1 MMTWQAG
8 NPLRDGVQLTTSC
21 GISLRSR
28 TASATLVVGPL
39 SFVGLLAPHMAKLMG
54 LVRARWHL
62 LGAAV
67 SGALLMVSADWIGQ
81 QILFPQEVPVGL
93 VSTLL
98 GGAYF
103 MWCLRRL

>member
-1 MMTWQAG
+1 MKEGLIA
-8 NPLRDGVQLTTSC
+8 V
-21 GISLRSR
+21 I
-28 TASATLVVGPL
+28 VGH
-39 SFVGLLAPHMAKLMG
+39 FAHGL
-54 LVRARWHL
+54 
-62 LGAAV
+62 
-67 SGALLMVSADWIGQ
+67 GQ

>member
-1 MMTWQAG
+1 MGRPEAPPLG
-8 NPLRDGVQLTTSC
+8 NHLGRAQLTTQLLEAVHTS
-21 GISLRSR
+21 
-28 TASATLVVGPL
+28 SATMVIGPL
-39 SFVGLLAPHMAKLMG
+39 SFAGLLAPHLARLMG

-62 LGAAV
+62 LGAAGC
-67 SGALLMVSADWIGQ
+67 GALLMVSADWIGQ

>member
-1 MMTWQAG
+1 MQAS
-8 NPLRDGVQLTTSC
+8 NS
-21 GISLRSR
+21 RSPR
-28 TASATLVVGPL
+28 RWLVGLLILLLVALLTASATLVIGPL

-54 LVRARWHL
+54 LVRARAHL
-62 LGAAV
+62 LGA
-67 SGALLMVSADWIGQ
+67 SLCGALLMVLADWAGQ
-81 QILFPQEVPVGL
+81 QLLFPMEIPAGL

>member
-1 MMTWQAG
+1 MHHI
-8 NPLRDGVQLTTSC
+8 GVALDD
-21 GISLRSR
+21 
-28 TASATLVVGPL
+28 
-39 SFVGLLAPHMAKLMG
+39 
-54 LVRARWHL
+54 HL
-62 LGAAV
+62 LGDLHRAGGGDAADIV
-67 SGALLMVSADWIGQ
+67 AAQVDQHQVLGDLLGIGQ